1 MLKKQPII
9 QDYET
14 RFPESLEESQD
25 FMLACASDVKQIWG
39 QLQNE
44 DLKKKKMGEGK
55 DAYTRWENSAYT
67 AYEAKQR
74 ILRELRA
81 YAKKKWGF
89 EFSTLDELRNIV
101 LKRSIAAPDWL
112 DGQSA
117 ESVSETAHPAIQQIG
132 LPLLDETEHET
143 NGTGYNPF
151 PISAEAEAALMGIL
165 ERIKQARKAAGV
177 SRDEAGE
184 YCSVKGHSI
193 ANWELGKAPI
203 TLVNILRL
211 CQLYGVDPVYILLGE
226 MPMNKATLE
235 NIADVMQSNAQTIYR
250 LIGGNS

>member
-112 DGQSA
+112 DGVS
-117 ESVSETAHPAIQQIG
+117 ESVGETLTAGQQIE
-132 LPLLDETEHET
+132 LPLVEGQDDYSE
-143 NGTGYNPF
+143 
-151 PISAEAEAALMGIL
+151 EAASLSEEAMACLNGIL
-165 ERIKQARKAAGV
+165 ERLKIARREANV
-177 SRDEAGE
+177 TQDEAGQ
-184 YCSVKGHSI
+184 YCGVGKAAMGFWERGRTPITI
-193 ANWELGKAPI
+193 ANLF
-203 TLVNILRL
+203 RL
-211 CQLYGVDPVYILLGE
+211 CHLYGVDPAYILIGE
-226 MPMNKATLE
+226 MPMDKAALE
-235 NIADVMQSNAQTIYR
+235 TIADVMQSNAQTIYR